1 MNRKSAENA
10 VEEQRGNLDLNSCAK
25 APPRHLRRAGQR
37 RHAMHYLLIYD
48 LVPDYLERRGAY
60 RDAHLKLAWAA
71 AERGE
76 LHLAGA
82 LTDPVDTAALLFNG
96 DSPAAAEAFAR
107 ADPYVLA
114 GLVTHWRVRQ
124 WMTVVGEGA
133 ANPVR

>member
-1 MNRKSAENA
+1 
-10 VEEQRGNLDLNSCAK
+10 
-25 APPRHLRRAGQR
+25 
-37 RHAMHYLLIYD
+37 MHYLLTYD
-48 LVPDYLERRGAY
+48 LVADYLERRGAY

-76 LHLAGA
+76 LQLAGA
-82 LTDPVDTAALLFNG
+82 LTDPVDTAVLLFNG

-114 GLVTHWRVRQ
+114 GLVTRWRVRQ
-124 WMTVVGEGA
+124 WMTVAGEGA

>member
-1 MNRKSAENA
+1 
-10 VEEQRGNLDLNSCAK
+10 
-25 APPRHLRRAGQR
+25 
-37 RHAMHYLLIYD
+37 MHYLLMYD

-60 RDAHLKLAWAA
+60 REDHLKLAWAA

-76 LHLAGA
+76 LQLAGA
-82 LTDPVDTAALLFNG
+82 LAEPVDTAVLLFEG
-96 DSPAAAEAFAR
+96 DSPAAAEAFAK

-114 GLVTHWRVRQ
+114 GLVARWRVRQ

>member
-1 MNRKSAENA
+1 
-10 VEEQRGNLDLNSCAK
+10 
-25 APPRHLRRAGQR
+25 
-37 RHAMHYLLIYD
+37 MHYLLMYD

-76 LHLAGA
+76 LQLAGA
-82 LTDPVDTAALLFNG
+82 LAEPVDTAVLLFEG
-96 DSPAAAEAFAR
+96 DSPAAAEAFAK

-114 GLVTHWRVRQ
+114 GLVARWRVRQ

-133 ANPVR
+133 AKPVR